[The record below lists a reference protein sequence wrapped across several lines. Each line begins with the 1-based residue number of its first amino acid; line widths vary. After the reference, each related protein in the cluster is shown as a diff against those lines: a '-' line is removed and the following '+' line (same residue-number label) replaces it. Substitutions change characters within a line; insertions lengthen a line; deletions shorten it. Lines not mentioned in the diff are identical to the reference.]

1 MREEVVVSTETR
13 RTVRHSMD
21 RENRGGYG
29 SSSKQVSKLA
39 TPPRGPAPGAAK
51 GANAPAAKTT
61 GQ

>member
-1 MREEVVVSTETR
+1 MSTETR

-39 TPPRGPAPGAAK
+39 TPPRGPAPGATK

-61 GQ
+61 GK